1 MGDGK
6 RCPDRFDGPGGQL
19 SVLSF
24 GNRNHPGGDGKRCP
38 DRFDG
43 PGGQL
48 AHAFMPEDGRAHFS
62 EAETFT
68 DNSPQGTNLL
78 WTATHEFGYVLGL
91 DHSSDR
97 DAIMY
102 PYYPDFY
109 HPDLSFEPD
118 DIAGFQL
125 LYGKQPITRG

>member
-1 MGDGK
+1 
-6 RCPDRFDGPGGQL
+6 
-19 SVLSF
+19 
-24 GNRNHPGGDGKRCP
+24 
-38 DRFDG
+38 
-43 PGGQL
+43 
-48 AHAFMPEDGRAHFS
+48 MPEDGRAHFD

-78 WTATHEFGYVLGL
+78 WTATHEFGHVLGL

-125 LYGKQPITRG
+125 LYGKQPITRGWGLTPVKESNLVKITKANFLQC

>member
-1 MGDGK
+1 
-6 RCPDRFDGPGGQL
+6 
-19 SVLSF
+19 
-24 GNRNHPGGDGKRCP
+24 
-38 DRFDG
+38 
-43 PGGQL
+43 
-48 AHAFMPEDGRAHFS
+48 MPEDGRAHFD

-78 WTATHEFGYVLGL
+78 WIATHEFGHVLGL

-109 HPDLSFEPD
+109 HPNLSLEPD
-118 DIAGFQL
+118 YIAGIKS
-125 LYGKQPITRG
+125 LYGKLYIITD